1 MTALLMS
8 GIKTSLF
15 YYSTSEVYWSMPSP
29 DIYIDEFI
37 VPGIGIDYSNPR
49 AVYAAG
55 KLYAERNLADRERF
69 FGGSDFSAVNIIRP
83 FNVYGPGQR
92 RGVMYSMLK
101 SGMTEGKIRYSE
113 DTTRTLTELSYIS
126 KKTAD
131 MIGSA
136 GYRAVNM
143 FDGISV
149 DMETLAGAVRRF
161 LSWKIGGRP
170 PALEKTPPDPVIRY
184 RQASAIVRDQYAVF
198 EHLKASADMNA
209 LFNEISAEVNG

>member
-83 FNVYGPGQR
+83 FNVYGPG
-92 RGVMYSMLK
+92 
-101 SGMTEGKIRYSE
+101 
-113 DTTRTLTELSYIS
+113 
-126 KKTAD
+126 
-131 MIGSA
+131 
-136 GYRAVNM
+136 
-143 FDGISV
+143 
-149 DMETLAGAVRRF
+149 
-161 LSWKIGGRP
+161 
-170 PALEKTPPDPVIRY
+170 
-184 RQASAIVRDQYAVF
+184 
-198 EHLKASADMNA
+198 
-209 LFNEISAEVNG
+209 